1 VGITRSAAAFFLAI
15 GIAGVAD
22 FGFCQ
27 PPTAEERL
35 DRLIALADK
44 ITIGVNALQI
54 QYYHDTGDQL
64 GDGTPNGPPIGSGT
78 PFGRNGFTLRRAEF
92 YARGQVT
99 ERITYETLFDL
110 SGSAPIVRDA
120 FVEIAGAPY
129 ANVRLGQFRIPFGVE
144 TQLSSNHLLFI
155 DRMLV
160 TYLGEQQQVASSVLQ
175 EWDRGVQLVGEPISG
190 PLNVSYALALV
201 NGEGL
206 NADDGNGLTD
216 VVGRFGIRVA
226 GYQIGASSYRGKR
239 RDAGFID
246 RDRTRFGWDA
256 EINPNPLKALLI
268 RGELVRGRDDQTTTR
283 GWYVLAAYRFT
294 DCWEPAVRVERW
306 DPDRNAAGDGFTRTT
321 LGLNY
326 HIVGDTRLS
335 ANYEFRDDKAHPAM
349 GNLALIQYQLSF

>member
-1 VGITRSAAAFFLAI
+1 MNVSRSAATFFLAI

-35 DRLIALADK
+35 DRLIVLVEK

-54 QYYHDTGDQL
+54 QSYHDTGNQL
-64 GDGTPNGPPIGSGT
+64 GDGTPIGAGT
-78 PFGRNGFTLRRAEF
+78 SLGRNGMIIRRAEF
-92 YARGQVT
+92 YARGRVT
-99 ERITYETLFDL
+99 ERMRYETLFDL

-120 FVEIAGAPY
+120 FIEIAGAPY

-144 TQLSSNHLLFI
+144 TQLSSNNLVFI
-155 DRMLV
+155 NRMLA
-160 TYLGEQQQVASSVLQ
+160 TYLGEQQRVVSNLLQ
-175 EWDRGVQLVGEPISG
+175 EWDRGVQIGGEPISG
-190 PLNVSYALALV
+190 PLNISYALALI

-206 NADDGNGLTD
+206 NPADGNGLTD
-216 VVGRFGIRVA
+216 LVGRFGIRVA
-226 GYQIGASSYRGKR
+226 GYQIGASTYRGTR
-239 RDAGFID
+239 RDAAAPFLD
-246 RDRTRFGWDA
+246 RDRTRFGWDT

-268 RGELVRGRDDQTTTR
+268 RGELIRGRDDQTTTR
-283 GWYVLAAYRFT
+283 GWYVLAAYRVT

-306 DPDRNAAGDGFTRTT
+306 DPDRGAAGDGFTRTT

-335 ANYEFRDDKAHPAM
+335 ANYEFRDDQAHPAL